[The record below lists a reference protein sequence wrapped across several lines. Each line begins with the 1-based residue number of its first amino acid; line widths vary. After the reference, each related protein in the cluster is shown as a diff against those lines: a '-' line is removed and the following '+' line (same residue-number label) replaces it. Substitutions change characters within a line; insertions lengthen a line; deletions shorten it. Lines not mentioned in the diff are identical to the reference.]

1 MRHVLMKGMA
11 NATATERCRWMA
23 PIKYKKKKKEPS
35 ANLLL
40 AVNFSPYVRL
50 FLGYGYAYLFLG
62 FLSFISISSFLF
74 LFYAGS
80 IKLQL
85 HSFERKRRG
94 AYGFDSMRSYRIYFA
109 YALGQINLRQT
120 HRLICLFLCI
130 LFSWL
135 VAWLVCV
142 YYFLFFL

>member
-1 MRHVLMKGMA
+1 
-11 NATATERCRWMA
+11 MA

-120 HRLICLFLCI
+120 HRLILPFFLYFVFLVGWLVGVCVLLFV
-130 LFSWL
+130 FPMSWL
-135 VAWLVCV
+135 
-142 YYFLFFL
+142 FFGVGEAEFSAI

>member
-1 MRHVLMKGMA
+1 MA
-11 NATATERCRWMA
+11 M
-23 PIKYKKKKKEPS
+23 PIS
-35 ANLLL
+35 
-40 AVNFSPYVRL
+40 
-50 FLGYGYAYLFLG
+50 FLG

-120 HRLICLFLCI
+120 HRLILPFFVYFVFLVGCLVGWCVCI
-130 LFSWL
+130 TFCFSYEL
-135 VAWLVCV
+135 V
-142 YYFLFFL
+142 FFRGGRSGVFCNLTPCGH

>member
-1 MRHVLMKGMA
+1 M
-11 NATATERCRWMA
+11 
-23 PIKYKKKKKEPS
+23 PIS
-35 ANLLL
+35 
-40 AVNFSPYVRL
+40 
-50 FLGYGYAYLFLG
+50 FLG

-135 VAWLVCV
+135 VAWLVGVCV
-142 YYFLFFL
+142 LLFVFPMSWLFFGVGEAEFSAI